1 MYHSASAYSKLVER
15 NKDMHLQ
22 RDREQL
28 DDILEAAHDAALQ
41 FLHTLAERPAG
52 HTPEPVALDT
62 LPEEGLGAQ
71 EAIAAFRRK
80 YEDQLSAS
88 AGPRYLGFVTGG
100 STPAALAGDWLVSA
114 YDQNLSS
121 DGDSI
126 ATTVEHTTLTLLRDL
141 FTLSD
146 SFDGVFVSGATQAN
160 LVALA
165 TARQWACQ
173 RLGYDPAEQGLWGIP
188 RIPVFSAVPHT
199 SILKA
204 LAILGMGRQ
213 AVEYVSCLPGRQV
226 IDPDD
231 LARRLVENNGKP
243 AIVVASAGEV
253 NTGDFDD
260 LEAVSAL
267 CRRYGAWLH
276 VDGAFGLFAA
286 CDPAHAYLLRGLDSA
301 DSITTDGHKWL
312 NVPYDSGIVFTR
324 HVVLQEQVFK
334 ASAAYL
340 GAGPDLLH
348 RTPENSRRFR
358 ALPAWM
364 TLMAY
369 GRAGYQALVAQSCH
383 LAQTLAQSI
392 EQSAHFELLAPVTL
406 NIVCFALR
414 ETDTYQRDC
423 FLETLKRDGQ
433 VLLTPTFFAGRAAI
447 RVAFVN
453 WSTSEQDVQRITE
466 ALERCALQIMEK
478 AESKREE

>member
-1 MYHSASAYSKLVER
+1 MS
-15 NKDMHLQ
+15 LQ
-22 RDREQL
+22 RDHEQL
-28 DDILEAAHDAALQ
+28 DAILGTVHDAALQ
-41 FLHTLAERPAG
+41 FLHGLAERPAG
-52 HTPEPVALDT
+52 HTLEPVALDT

-71 EAIAAFRRK
+71 EAIVAFRRK

-126 ATTVEHTTLTLLRDL
+126 ATTVERATLLLLRDL

-146 SFDGVFVSGATQAN
+146 SFEGVFVSGATQAN
-160 LVALA
+160 LAALA

-173 RLGYDPAEQGLWGIP
+173 KLGYDPSEEGLWGMP

-213 AVEYVSCLPGRQV
+213 AVEYVPCLPERQA
-226 IDPDD
+226 IDPNE
-231 LARRLVENNGKP
+231 LAKRLAENNGKP

-260 LEAVSAL
+260 LEAVSLL
-267 CRRYGAWLH
+267 CQRYGAWLH
-276 VDGAFGLFAA
+276 VDGAFGLFAV
-286 CDPAHAYLLRGLDSA
+286 CDPAHAHQLRGLNAA

-312 NVPYDSGIVFTR
+312 NVPYDSGIIFTR
-324 HVVLQEQVFK
+324 HVALQEQAFK

-369 GRAGYQALVAQSCH
+369 GRSGYQALVAQSCQ
-383 LAQTLAQSI
+383 LAQRLAQSI

-414 ETDTYQRDC
+414 ETDVHQRDR
-423 FLETLKRDGQ
+423 FLEAVKSDGQ

-447 RVAFVN
+447 RAAFVN
-453 WSTSEQDVQRITE
+453 WSTSEQDVQHIIE
-466 ALERCALQIMEK
+466 ALERCALQITAK
-478 AESKREE
+478 AESKRED